1 VSDPDTVDG
10 WLRLAAQHEASAR
23 ALAEIKQTGA
33 QAVFHAGLAVE
44 CALKAYIMRSERLN
58 GWPSRDSRPELY
70 THDIREL
77 RAISGLGLN
86 PKSPLA
92 PAWHIFLQWD
102 RGQAYDPRPTPR
114 KVARAY
120 VEGAFGSEG
129 LVTWIRQSCR

>member
-1 VSDPDTVDG
+1 MSDPDTVDG

-23 ALAEIKQTGA
+23 ARPEKNQPGAQPVIHAALALEGALAEIKQTGA

-77 RAISGLGLN
+77 RPDI
-86 PKSPLA
+86 
-92 PAWHIFLQWD
+92 
-102 RGQAYDPRPTPR
+102 R
-114 KVARAY
+114 ARAEPQ
-120 VEGAFGSEG
+120 VSAGSRLAHLFAMG
-129 LVTWIRQSCR
+129 SRAGV